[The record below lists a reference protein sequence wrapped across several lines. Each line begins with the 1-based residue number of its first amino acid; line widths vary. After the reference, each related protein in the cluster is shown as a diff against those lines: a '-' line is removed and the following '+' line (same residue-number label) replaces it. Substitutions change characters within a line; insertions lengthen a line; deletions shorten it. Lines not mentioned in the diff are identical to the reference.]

1 MYSYDVERGDHG
13 GGYSLE
19 DLTEES
25 EGEHKEIE
33 STTPR
38 TNGHA
43 IKGNR

>member
-13 GGYSLE
+13 GYDLE

-25 EGEHKEIE
+25 EGERKEVE

-43 IKGNR
+43 LKGYR